1 MLGSFGV
8 VRLLHCLPVSLR
20 RHHCCIHSVPRA
32 GGWKRR
38 IATEAAGLR
47 DLAIAWGSSIL
58 TRSDE
63 SSLDL
68 MQACIV
74 GPRDTP
80 YANALLFFDLSI
92 PSDYPQTNPKCK
104 ITSTGGGAVRFNANL
119 YADGKVR
126 VPGALL
132 WQDPLQFVEQG

>member
-1 MLGSFGV
+1 
-8 VRLLHCLPVSLR
+8 
-20 RHHCCIHSVPRA
+20 
-32 GGWKRR
+32 
-38 IATEAAGLR
+38 LR

-92 PSDYPQTNPKCK
+92 PSDYPQSNPKCK

-126 VPGALL
+126 ALPVPH
-132 WQDPLQFVEQG
+132 